1 MATELQHHHVQE
13 LNNKTIE
20 YVSYPRIGAK
30 WVKCFLA
37 QHSEL
42 KSTTRQSINAAK
54 VKDASSEILTRWL
67 KEYDRMMQKYNIE
80 VRKHMQYE

>member
-1 MATELQHHHVQE
+1 MTAELQHHHIQE

-20 YVSYPRIGAK
+20 YVSYPKIGAK
-30 WVKCFLA
+30 WVKHFLA

-54 VKDASSEILTRWL
+54 VKDA
-67 KEYDRMMQKYNIE
+67 
-80 VRKHMQYE
+80 